1 MFILHRALLL
11 TSPLEITA
19 LGALPGAELLY
30 RNEECAGPCHHG
42 GERDVPLLMLAEAP
56 AGTWSLLQ
64 GWMGEW
70 GHVLWP
76 SGYLTF
82 LCKS

>member
-1 MFILHRALLL
+1 MFTLRRALLL
-11 TSPLEITA
+11 TSPLAIAA
-19 LGALPGAELLY
+19 LGALPGVELLH

-42 GERDVPLLMLAEAP
+42 GERHVPLLMLAEAP

-70 GHVLWP
+70 GDVLWP
-76 SGYLTF
+76 SGHLTF